1 MQFHPHYGGLLEA
14 PIGQAAYP
22 CVHAQPPQALT
33 HRQRCQ
39 RCGTCGHREV
49 CELHFAPLQ

>member
-49 CELHFAPLQ
+49 CELHFAPPQ